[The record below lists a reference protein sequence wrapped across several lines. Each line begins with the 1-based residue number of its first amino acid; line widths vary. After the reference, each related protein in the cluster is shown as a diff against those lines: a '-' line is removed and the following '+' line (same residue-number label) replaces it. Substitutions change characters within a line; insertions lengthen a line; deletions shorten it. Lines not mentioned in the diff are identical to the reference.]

1 MPNIS
6 AHAIIKCAQMD
17 IKIQKSPITVVVLE
31 FNITLT
37 PIDRSSKQKMNKE
50 ILNLNDTIDLKDL
63 TDIYR
68 VFHPAIA

>member
-1 MPNIS
+1 
-6 AHAIIKCAQMD
+6 MD
-17 IKIQKSPITVVVLE
+17 IKIQKGPITVVVLD

-68 VFHPAIA
+68 VFHPAIAQYTF